1 MQNTAH
7 LLMIQ
12 PVNFGFNAETA
23 VNNTFQKNVGGNI
36 QQKALQEFNDF
47 VAVLRKN
54 KVDVTVIEDTPEP
67 STPDSIFPNNWI
79 SLHEDGRIFLY
90 PMFATNRRNERKPHV
105 LKAIKNKF
113 AVSDIIDL
121 SKYEEEDIFLEGTGS
136 MVLDRENKIAYACLS
151 PRTEKNLL
159 DEFCRITGYRSVTFR
174 STDSAG
180 VDIYH
185 TNVMM
190 CMAGSYVVICLDS
203 ITNEEERKNVIA
215 SFEGTNKEIISIS
228 QEQLNSFAGN
238 MLQVKNADNE
248 LLLVMSS
255 QAYNS
260 LTATQIETLQ
270 KHNRIIHSSLLSI
283 ETAGGGSARCMMAEV
298 FLKIKQEGKSS
309 L

>member
-1 MQNTAH
+1 MQNTSH

-54 KVDVTVIEDTPEP
+54 KVDVTIIEDTVEP

-79 SLHEDGRIFLY
+79 SFHEDGRIFLY
-90 PMFATNRRNERKPHV
+90 PMFAVNRRMERKAQV
-105 LKAIKNKF
+105 LDSVKNKF
-113 AVSDIIDL
+113 AVSEIIDL
-121 SKYEEEDIFLEGTGS
+121 SKYEADQLFLEGTGS
-136 MVLDRENKIAYACLS
+136 MVLDREHKIAYACIS
-151 PRTEKNLL
+151 PRTDKKIL
-159 DEFCRITGYRSVTFR
+159 DEFCSLTNFTPVTFS
-174 STDSAG
+174 STDSTG
-180 VDIYH
+180 IDIYH

-190 CMAGSYVVICLDS
+190 CIAKTYAVICLES
-203 ITNEEERKNVIA
+203 IADNEERKNVIA
-215 SFEGTNKEIISIS
+215 SLQKTNKEVIDISL
-228 QEQLNSFAGN
+228 QQLNSFAGN
-238 MLQVKNADNE
+238 MLQVKNEDDE
-248 LLLVMSS
+248 LLLVMSL

-260 LTATQIETLQ
+260 LTAAQIETLQ

-298 FLKIKQEGKSS
+298 FLERK
-309 L
+309 

>member
-1 MQNTAH
+1 MQNTSH
-7 LLMIQ
+7 ILMIQ

-23 VNNTFQKNVGGNI
+23 VSNSFQKNMGGNI

-47 VAVLRKN
+47 VALLRKS
-54 KVDVTVIEDTPEP
+54 KVDVTVIEDTLEP

-79 SLHEDGRIFLY
+79 SFHEDGCVFLY
-90 PMFATNRRNERKPHV
+90 PMFASNRRNERKPHV
-105 LKAIKNKF
+105 LNAIKNKF
-113 AVSDIIDL
+113 TVSDIIDL

-136 MVLDRENKIAYACLS
+136 MVLDRENKIVYACLS
-151 PRTEKNLL
+151 PRTDKTLL
-159 DEFCRITGYRSVTFR
+159 DEFCRITGYRSATFR

-203 ITNEEERKNVIA
+203 IPNEEERKNVIA

-255 QAYNS
+255 QAFES
-260 LTATQIETLQ
+260 LTPSQVETLQ
-270 KHNRIIHSSLLSI
+270 KHNPIIHSSLNTI

-298 FLKIKQEGKSS
+298 FLKIKQGGKSS